1 MMLTDEWRVESVVNP
16 KGGYVLF
23 GVPLLNLQRLHYAV
37 AGTVHPRSL
46 ARGFSAADEKKPYIF
61 IFI

>member
-1 MMLTDEWRVESVVNP
+1 VGSVVNP